1 MSATSVAFNPAATT
15 NAAGLFSVTA
25 TGLIQGTSFDDP
37 VSRFRL
43 AGGTLASTE
52 TLAMF
57 GGVGIQENIAAGGF
71 NALGNPVGRATAQTN
86 LTGFAVFD
94 QNGAAISS
102 PQSPVPVTLIGGQV
116 NFYRLGVSAGARLVL
131 AIDPALISLDGG
143 LITQQVSW
151 DYTNQ
156 KIVAYDSVAALPIKI
171 LSVQTGQ
178 CKTVSYTSA
187 TSVATWVTSGNACAI
202 VQL

>member
-1 MSATSVAFNPAATT
+1 MTATAVAFTPAATT
-15 NAAGLFSVTA
+15 NFAGLFDVTA
-25 TGLIQGTSFDDP
+25 TGLIQGVAFDDP
-37 VSRFRL
+37 VGRYRL

-57 GGVGIQENIAAGGF
+57 GGVGISENIATGG
-71 NALGNPVGRATAQTN
+71 LDVRGNPVGRATAQAN
-86 LTGFAVFD
+86 LTGFTVFD

-102 PQSPVPVTLIGGQV
+102 PQSPVPVTLLGGQV
-116 NFYRLGVSAGARLVL
+116 NFYRLNGSAGARIVL
-131 AIDPALISLDGG
+131 AIDPTLISLDGG

-156 KIVAYDSVAALPIKI
+156 KIVAYDSVAALPIRI
-171 LSVQTGQ
+171 LSVQTSG
-178 CKTVSYTSA
+178 CKTVSYNST
-187 TSVATWVTSGNACAI
+187 TGVATWVNSGNACAV